1 MAASTEALLAN
12 TYDVASIPPLE
23 NYLNQQELERQKRS
37 LSENRHNRIK
47 VTNQMI
53 KPIVDMKSAYN
64 EVRKKGN
71 ITLDKDMVSATSNRR
86 V

>member
-1 MAASTEALLAN
+1 MSFN
-12 TYDVASIPPLE
+12 QYINSMDIKQ
-23 NYLNQQELERQKRS
+23 NYLTQQELERQKRS

-53 KPIVDMKSAYN
+53 KPIVDMKSAYK

-71 ITLDKDMVSATSNRR
+71 ITLDKDMVSATSCRR

>member
-1 MAASTEALLAN
+1 M
-12 TYDVASIPPLE
+12 DIKQ